1 MSGIAL
7 EVMPDAGAP
16 QVGITIDGLDAV
28 SSSVITVEVS
38 WDAGETWN
46 GVRGA
51 SAITV
56 TGGTFIRDHVPAL
69 NIESTYRLTVVSGAT
84 VPATLEATITPTS
97 STAWIQDPLDP
108 HSAVAVGSV
117 YDSGSLTL
125 LSSTAASIVR
135 SQPFDAISVLGDP
148 LVTASIGTRLTAA
161 SIPLAL
167 YGLPASQG
175 ALITSLRALF
185 ASAGQ
190 LAIRGLPTY
199 VPVDPVAH
207 VIAGD
212 VTESP
217 VVDGVL
223 GTRNDWTMT
232 LVQTRP
238 SSLRIVIPWWT
249 YDQVKALWSGYT
261 YADATSAR
269 PSDTYLDWLRDPTV
283 P

>member
-28 SSSVITVEVS
+28 SSSVITVDVS

-69 NIESTYRLTVVSGAT
+69 NIESTYRLTVVSGST

-108 HSAVAVGSV
+108 HSAVALVGVVNGSSVLMLSPTGSEIVRALPADLVVPVGSDLPV
-117 YDSGSLTL
+117 
-125 LSSTAASIVR
+125 
-135 SQPFDAISVLGDP
+135 
-148 LVTASIGTRLTAA
+148 ASIGQRLGPANV
-161 SIPLAL
+161 PLAL
-167 YGLPASQG
+167 RALPATQG
-175 ALITSLRALF
+175 ALVNALRALF
-185 ASAGQ
+185 KSAGQ
-190 LAIRGLPTY
+190 VVLRGLSTDIPL
-199 VPVDPVAH
+199 DPVAH
-207 VIAGD
+207 VLPGD
-212 VTESP
+212 VREATSQP
-217 VVDGVL
+217 L
-223 GTRNDWTMT
+223 GARNYWRLDVT
-232 LVQTRP
+232 QIAP